1 MTPQEMATM
10 YAKAPVFI
18 QVRVNLFPYIHMAD
32 YKRICR
38 EVSRAFNTWYYEN
51 GPSELDTT
59 N

>member
-38 EVSRAFNTWYYEN
+38 EVSRAFNAWYYEN
-51 GPSELDTT
+51 GPSELG
-59 N
+59 